1 MCGPVGCDGDDVTEQ
16 EQTAIELLL
25 SEPEIVAWLGTD
37 ETVEGRA
44 RTAQGGVQR
53 AFEDA
58 LERIA
63 AGSEI
68 T

>member
-1 MCGPVGCDGDDVTEQ
+1 LTER

>member
-1 MCGPVGCDGDDVTEQ
+1 VTER

-25 SEPEIVAWLGTD
+25 SEPEIVAWLGSD

-44 RTAQGGVQR
+44 RTAEGGVQR

-58 LERIA
+58 LARVT

>member
-1 MCGPVGCDGDDVTEQ
+1 VTER
-16 EQTAIELLL
+16 EQKAIELLL

-37 ETVEGRA
+37 EAVEGRA
-44 RTAQGGVQR
+44 RTADGGVQR

-58 LERIA
+58 LARVT